1 VHRFFCLLLLGLL
14 SVPFI
19 AAQGDF
25 VIRDYRVDLALQ
37 QNGEFHVTERL
48 TVDFLVPRHGIKR
61 DIPLKYDVSP
71 DVSGSSI
78 DRWFSHELFLRQ
90 LRVEGHPFEKQ
101 FIGTGV
107 QLKIGDPDRFV
118 SGRQEYAISYTVQ
131 NGILFGK
138 KADELY
144 WNLIGDQWEVPIDEA
159 GFRITLPHNMRPE
172 DCNFEIR
179 TGRYGSTE
187 QSSSARWEGNTL
199 RGESL
204 VPLGQRDG
212 MTLALRF
219 PKGKIA
225 DYPQYRL
232 WFYHGKFAIL
242 PLIMLASFIL
252 AWMRYGRDK
261 RLADMVAYLPPKGV
275 DSAMAGFAID
285 LRTHLRDML
294 SIIPY
299 LGAQKYLRIEH
310 EEVKGLFA
318 KDSITFTKLKELPAN
333 APSHQQVFFD
343 GLFKSGSTVTLE
355 DLKNKFYLTLNA
367 TRVAVGNSIMHSDYF
382 TKTSKRLYWNSFWV
396 IGLAGVVNAVFC
408 FISGRIFFLIL
419 SIAMTIL
426 LMVLAYLLLKRSQQ
440 GDALYGEIRGL
451 RKFIRL
457 AEKDRIAFLVKEDP
471 GYFDKILPYAV
482 AFDLADVWCE
492 KFKDIPVAPPEWIHS
507 TSPHFYTSSGGFNA
521 THFNETLSSS
531 LSDMRSVMSSQ
542 PSSSHSSGGSG
553 GGGSFSGGGFGGGGG
568 SSW

>member
-1 VHRFFCLLLLGLL
+1 MLCLLGGRF
-14 SVPFI
+14 V

-25 VIRDYRVDLALQ
+25 IIRNYQVDVALQ

-48 TVDFLVPRHGIKR
+48 LVDFLVPRHGIKR

-71 DVSGSSI
+71 DASGSSI
-78 DRWFSHELFLRQ
+78 DRWFPHELFLRK
-90 LRVEGHPFEKQ
+90 LHVDGHPFQKQ
-101 FIGTGV
+101 SIGIGV
-107 QLKIGDPDRFV
+107 QLKIGDPDRYV
-118 SGRQEYAISYTVQ
+118 SGRQEYAISYIVQ
-131 NGILFGK
+131 NGILSGK
-138 KADELY
+138 KVDELY
-144 WNLIGDQWEVPIDEA
+144 WNLIGDQWEVPIDES
-159 GFRITLPHNMRPE
+159 GFSLSIPSNIRAD
-172 DCNFEIR
+172 DCSFEIR
-179 TGRYGSTE
+179 TGGYGSTE
-187 QSSSARWEGNTL
+187 QASSASWEGNTL
-199 RGESL
+199 RGQSL
-204 VPLGQRDG
+204 VPLGHGQG
-212 MTLALRF
+212 MTLAFRF
-219 PKGKIA
+219 PKGRVA
-225 DYPQYRL
+225 PFPQYRL
-232 WFYHGKFAIL
+232 WFYHGKFALL
-242 PLIMLASFIL
+242 PLIMLASFIA

-261 RLADMVAYLPPKGV
+261 KLADMVAYLPPKGV

-294 SIIPY
+294 SIIPF
-299 LGAQKYLRIEH
+299 LGAQKYLRIDH

-343 GLFKSGSTVTLE
+343 GLFKSGSTVSLE

-367 TRVAVGNSIMHSDYF
+367 TRVAVGNSIMQSDYF

-396 IGLAGVVNAVFC
+396 IGLAGLVNSVFC
-408 FISGRIFFLIL
+408 FISGRLFFLVLTIVL
-419 SIAMTIL
+419 TIL
-426 LMVLAYLLLKRSQQ
+426 LMVLAYLLLKRSQR

-471 GYFDKILPYAV
+471 GYFDKMLPYAV

-492 KFKDIPVAPPEWIHS
+492 KFKDIPIAPPEWIHS
-507 TSPHFYTSSGGFNA
+507 SSPHFYTSSGAFNPMR
-521 THFNETLSSS
+521 FNETLSSS
-531 LSDMRSVMSSQ
+531 LSDMRTVMSSQ